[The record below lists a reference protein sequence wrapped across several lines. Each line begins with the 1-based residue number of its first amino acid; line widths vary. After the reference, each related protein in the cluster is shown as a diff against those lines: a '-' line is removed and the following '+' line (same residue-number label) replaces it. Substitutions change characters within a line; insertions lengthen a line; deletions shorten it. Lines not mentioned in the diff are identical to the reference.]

1 MTRIGFRDLQDPGSL
16 GPGNGRWGR
25 RGKGGEKEKMRQE
38 ALIHVKRTP
47 KWTVVAG
54 LSARYIFY
62 FVHVDETRIPE
73 TFREDSFFLFLPFRA
88 MDQADGKLI
97 WQNSSF
103 LLNKTEI

>member
-1 MTRIGFRDLQDPGSL
+1 MEGGEEEER
-16 GPGNGRWGR
+16 GR
-25 RGKGGEKEKMRQE
+25 EKEKMRQE

>member
-1 MTRIGFRDLQDPGSL
+1 MTRIGFRDLQDPRSL

-25 RGKGGEKEKMRQE
+25 RGKGGRKGKNETGSVDPRKADTK
-38 ALIHVKRTP
+38 VD
-47 KWTVVAG
+47 G